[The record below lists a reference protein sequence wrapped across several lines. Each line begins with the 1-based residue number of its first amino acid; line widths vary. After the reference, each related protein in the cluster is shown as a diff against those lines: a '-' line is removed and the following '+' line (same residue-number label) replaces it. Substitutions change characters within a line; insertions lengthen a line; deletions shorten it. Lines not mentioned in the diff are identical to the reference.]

1 MPAAKDMSLNRGH
14 FTKNQI
20 ENKEKN
26 KASVTPSVSL
36 KVPEIIKSNIC
47 FMRLW
52 KETLKLYKGTQLLN
66 ALDGDMLARYCIEK
80 YNLQELY
87 KEREA
92 YRKTGYAL
100 AYAVKKPDD
109 KAKKEPDV
117 GEAISWIEARYKFGA
132 GISSPQG
139 GNEEEDTGKATD
151 NEIKITPEV
160 YLDTLLR
167 LETRIE
173 AKTKLLN
180 QMALA
185 LYMTPRA
192 RAGAVPMKPDKEPVD
207 GNADMFD

>member
-20 ENKEKN
+20 ENREKM

-36 KVPEIIKSNIC
+36 KVPEIIKSNVC
-47 FMRLW
+47 YMKLW

-80 YNLQELY
+80 HNLMELY
-87 KEREA
+87 KERDA
-92 YRKTGYAL
+92 YRKTGYSL
-100 AYAVKKPDD
+100 AYAVKKPAD
-109 KAKKEPDV
+109 KTKDEPAAE
-117 GEAISWIEARYKFGA
+117 EAISWVEARYKFGA
-132 GISSPQG
+132 GISPE
-139 GNEEEDTGKATD
+139 NIEDQEKEAEND
-151 NEIKITPEV
+151 IRITPEA

-192 RAGAVPMKPDKEPVD
+192 RAGAVPRKPDKEPVD